1 MEREPAIKGPDLD
14 DALKDLDAISDVVT
28 LLQLQLQLQLQSLNL
43 ADSEAILMQP

>member
-14 DALKDLDAISDVVT
+14 DALKDLDAISNVVT
-28 LLQLQLQLQLQSLNL
+28 LLQLQLQSLNL